1 MTVPN
6 ERTFATAELTEAG
19 LSIELPKTL
28 PSGLE
33 DMVVNMVPG
42 APSLG
47 KVDDD
52 SHLLIQGDLAAE
64 GERWDDQHDRYR

>member
-1 MTVPN
+1 
-6 ERTFATAELTEAG
+6 
-19 LSIELPKTL
+19 
-28 PSGLE
+28 
-33 DMVVNMVPG
+33 MVVNMVPG

-64 GERWDDQHDRYR
+64 GGAMDDHTIVTDETATKSQGLSRPV